1 MRVVLDANIYISS
14 LISNKGNPAKIVR
27 WWLEGEYDVLVSQ
40 QIIDE
45 ILRVMGY
52 ARIQKKYSEVR
63 EKSQE
68 FAALVSEQAEWV
80 EQRGKLDVVTVDE
93 SDNRY
98 IEGALTG
105 NAKYII
111 SGDEHLLDFR
121 EYEGIT
127 ILAPAA
133 FAALYQAAHAW
144 RFSGYLTVSNPL
156 WSRSNRSRR

>member
-14 LISNKGNPAKIVR
+14 LISRKGNPAKIIR

-45 ILRVMGY
+45 ILRVAGY
-52 ARIQKKYSEVR
+52 ARILKKHSAVR

-98 IEGALTG
+98 IECALAG

-111 SGDEHLLDFR
+111 SGDEHLLDLR

-133 FAALYQAAHAW
+133 FAALYRAGQA
-144 RFSGYLTVSNPL
+144 
-156 WSRSNRSRR
+156 